1 MKNKKI
7 SYGEKNDLN
16 LKLLITLSRTTQTVH
31 RRSAEIFMKGGLTT
45 SQFAVLEALYHKG
58 SMSINEIIES
68 ILSSAGNMT
77 VVINNLEKE
86 QLISRCVNP
95 TDKRSSLIS
104 ITDTG
109 KEKVEEIFPN
119 HVNDLEIYF
128 KELST
133 DEKEQI
139 VKILKKLGTA

>member
-1 MKNKKI
+1 MKKNKI
-7 SYGEKNDLN
+7 SYGEKNDQN
-16 LKLLITLSRTTQTVH
+16 LKLLISLSRTTQAVH

-58 SMSINEIIES
+58 SMTINEIIES
-68 ILSSAGNMT
+68 ILSSPGNMT

-86 QLISRCVNP
+86 QLITRCVNP
-95 TDKRSSLIS
+95 DDKRSSLIT

-109 KEKVEEIFPN
+109 KEKIEEIFPD
-119 HVNDLEIYF
+119 HLKDLEICF
-128 KELST
+128 KVLSA

-139 VKILKKLGTA
+139 VNILKKLGTA